1 MKFDGLDQTISTQYG
16 AEDAGGCGKCRWY
29 FESGG
34 VERQEVM
41 MVRSCAESEMERYAQ
56 GYRRRRDIAVI
67 RIKEFREGEVGRE
80 PPITR
85 SREAVTFARDVKINS
100 GWIT

>member
-1 MKFDGLDQTISTQYG
+1 
-16 AEDAGGCGKCRWY
+16 
-29 FESGG
+29 
-34 VERQEVM
+34 M

-80 PPITR
+80 PPKLDR
-85 SREAVTFARDVKINS
+85 GKR
-100 GWIT
+100 